1 LSSEVDTKRRVS
13 DRTIVIGLVALV
25 VLLAIPYAVLGP
37 KFILDDWF
45 TIYWRSAR
53 GLLRTSDQMRSRP
66 GAWLVFVVEFGL
78 IGRHPLVIYLVQVVL
93 TALSAVLLFYVAR
106 RFIDTHLAGALAAIW
121 VILPNHSALE
131 HWASTMGI
139 QASLVL
145 LLLGALLLIR
155 ATDAEHLPLAAVACF
170 VASALCYEAT
180 LPASALALF
189 VVPRVLGRRLRLR
202 TLALEVLPLVLAAA
216 WMYRHSQHN
225 VTGWFSFGGIY
236 PAHFG
241 LALAPTRPLG
251 QLLGVGAAALL
262 ALALAAPFAP
272 SLRWLGTTGPRL
284 VLVGLAIIVVGTLPF
299 ARYAIDPIALGDRA
313 NVVSSIGSAT
323 AWLGIIV
330 MLWSRRVLA
339 LAVLAVLVGLCLAEH
354 LQRDHDY
361 ALAGRDAARILTAV
375 GQRFPVTPDGAIVV
389 GPGPIYHHGVIGLI
403 GPVNQAARAYLHRPG
418 LKVYVVQKPQEF
430 LQTPPDLRVTIARS

>member
-1 LSSEVDTKRRVS
+1 LTGEIETKRRVS
-13 DRTIVIGLVALV
+13 DRTIVVGLVALV

-45 TIYWRSAR
+45 TIYWRSTR

-66 GAWLVFVVEFGL
+66 GAWLVFVGEFGL
-78 IGRHPLVIYLVQVVL
+78 IGRHPLVIYFVQVAL
-93 TALSAVLLFYVAR
+93 TALSAVLLFFVAR
-106 RFIDTHLAGALAAIW
+106 RFISTQLAGALAAIW

-139 QASLVL
+139 QVSLVL
-145 LLLGALLLIR
+145 LLAGVLLLIR
-155 ATDAEHLPLAAVACF
+155 ATDDERLPLVAVACF

-180 LPASALALF
+180 LPASALALV
-189 VVPRVLGRRLRLR
+189 VVPRARGRRIPLR
-202 TLALEVLPLVLAAA
+202 TLALEVLPLVLAAG
-216 WMYRHSQHN
+216 WMYTHSQHET
-225 VTGWFSFGGIY
+225 TGWFSFGGVY
-236 PAHFG
+236 PANFG

-272 SLRWLGTTGPRL
+272 SLQWLGTTGPRL
-284 VLVGLAIIVVGTLPF
+284 VLVGLVIIVVGTLPF

-339 LAVLAVLVGLCLAEH
+339 LGVLAVLVGLCLAEH

-361 ALAGRDAARILTAV
+361 ALAGKDAARILTAV
-375 GQRFPVTPDGAIVV
+375 GQRFPGTPNGAIVV
-389 GPGPIYHHGVIGLI
+389 GPAPIYHHGVIGLI
-403 GPVNQAARAYLHRPG
+403 GPVNQAARAYLRRPG
-418 LKVYVVQKPQEF
+418 LQVYVAQKPHEYN
-430 LQTPPDLRVTIARS
+430 QTPPELRVTIARS